1 MVMHPQ
7 RGLARWGSGRNFTR
21 SIAVKGRY
29 TRLPCSANSGLLGH
43 PLLDVDRV
51 ASRTSWVMRIEQNF
65 GPAHRAEVRGLGRL
79 GGQRLVVELARGV
92 RVERQRELVV
102 PPELEPR
109 RGQRVV
115 ALLGARMP
123 LGQVGGVRG
132 DLVGD
137 HAVLDVLAVGQP
149 EVLLRG
155 DVAQHRGAGLGDDR
169 RADRRGDVVVGRV
182 RCRWPAG
189 RACRTAPPRTAPPR
203 AARSRRSCASGRGP
217 GPSIITCTPWD
228 FAILVSSPRVRSSA
242 NCAASLAS
250 AIEPGRSPSPR
261 EKVTS

>member
-1 MVMHPQ
+1 
-7 RGLARWGSGRNFTR
+7 
-21 SIAVKGRY
+21 
-29 TRLPCSANSGLLGH
+29 
-43 PLLDVDRV
+43 
-51 ASRTSWVMRIEQNF
+51 MRIEQNF
-65 GPAHRAEVRGLGRL
+65 GPHIEQKCAVLAGSAGSVSSWNSRAVSGSSDSANWSF
-79 GGQRLVVELARGV
+79 QRNSKRAC
-92 RVERQRELVV
+92 
-102 PPELEPR
+102 
-109 RGQRVV
+109 GQRVV

-123 LGQVGGVRG
+123 LGQIGGVGG

-137 HAVLDVLAVGQP
+137 HAVLDVLAVRQP
-149 EVLLRG
+149 EVLLGG
-155 DVAQHRGAGLGDDR
+155 DVAEHRGAGLGDDR
-169 RADRRGDVVVGRV
+169 RADRRRDVVVGRG

-189 RACRTAPPRTAPPR
+189 RGCRTAPPRTAPPR

-217 GPSIITCTPWD
+217 GPSIITCTPWA